1 MEAKGEA
8 AKHRLIPTKKRTGI
22 KTGASAGD
30 FSRLV
35 KEGISKENESLG
47 FPNYFIAQKVRAK
60 VTTQDE

>member
-8 AKHRLIPTKKRTGI
+8 AKHRIIPGKKRNGV
-22 KTGASAGD
+22 KSGLNAGD
-30 FSRLV
+30 FDKLV
-35 KEGISKENESLG
+35 KKGISKENESLG

>member
-8 AKHRLIPTKKRTGI
+8 AKHRIIPGKKRAGI
-22 KTGASAGD
+22 KAGVNAGD

-47 FPNYFIAQKVRAK
+47 FPNYFIA
-60 VTTQDE
+60 